1 MADIGY
7 SVSREEID
15 PSSFANFDP
24 IPEGDYEFLIIEAD
38 VVDTKDSTGKMLT
51 FTAEVMDGE
60 MKGRKVWGR
69 LNIVNKSA
77 QAQKIGRE
85 QLSKL
90 VLATAI
96 DGAFSNS
103 DQLLHQ
109 TFWGRVKLR
118 TYKGN
123 DGSDKVSNEFKDF
136 LFDPGQAATPP
147 AVKPAAEPMVKHP
160 AKAAA
165 PATSATKAPPWKRA
179 AA

>member
-1 MADIGY
+1 MADLGF
-7 SVSREEID
+7 SVSRDEID
-15 PSSFANFDP
+15 PNSFANFDP
-24 IPEGDYEFLIIEAD
+24 IPEGDYEFLIIESD
-38 VVDTKDSTGKMLT
+38 VTDTKDGTGKMLT

-90 VLATAI
+90 VLATGI
-96 DGAFSNS
+96 EGAFTNS

-109 TFWGRVKLR
+109 SFWGRVKLR
-118 TYKGN
+118 SYESN
-123 DGSDKVSNEFKDF
+123 GSTKVSNEFKDF
-136 LFDPGQAATPP
+136 LFDPGQAAAPP
-147 AVKPAAEPMVKHP
+147 ANKPAAQAAPPKT
-160 AKAAA
+160 AA
-165 PATSATKAPPWKRA
+165 PAAPGAKAPPWKRA